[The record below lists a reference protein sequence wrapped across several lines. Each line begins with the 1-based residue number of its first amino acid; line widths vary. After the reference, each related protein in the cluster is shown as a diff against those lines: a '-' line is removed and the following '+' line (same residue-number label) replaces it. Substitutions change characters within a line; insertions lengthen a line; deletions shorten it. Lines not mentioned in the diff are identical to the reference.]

1 MKALFIIFFMGLS
14 FTALANTGNNGN
26 DNNTAPI
33 PTESN
38 TVLSKTEQ
46 ETKNAKVTKA
56 ATTSS
61 AVKTEEPVTVKPVA
75 KKQTSRVCTT
85 GTETP
90 GYGISSFFAELVH
103 TGNIKLVKMLLDD

>member
-14 FTALANTGNNGN
+14 FTALANNGNNGN
-26 DNNTAPI
+26 DNKTTPN
-33 PTESN
+33 PTENN

-46 ETKNAKVTKA
+46 ETKNAKVAKT
-56 ATTSS
+56 ATTAS
-61 AVKTEEPVTVKPVA
+61 AVKTEETTPVKPVS
-75 KKQTSRVCTT
+75 KKGTTRVCTT

-90 GYGISSFFAELVH
+90 GYGISSFFVELVH